1 MSIEKPTYAE
11 QSFAFELGKRLK
23 KSRLACKVSQA
34 ALADALEVHR
44 NRIYHWETGES
55 IMSLHMALKIVG
67 VLRCDLN
74 CLLPSSSFVWGREL
88 PKRPPQRYSSRSVAE
103 ERDPPLTDSE
113 RSA

>member
-55 IMSLHMALKIVG
+55 AWRDWRAFCRGM
-67 VLRCDLN
+67 
-74 CLLPSSSFVWGREL
+74 VWGAVIEL
-88 PKRPPQRYSSRSVAE
+88 ALALVTLGVWRI
-103 ERDPPLTDSE
+103 L
-113 RSA
+113 